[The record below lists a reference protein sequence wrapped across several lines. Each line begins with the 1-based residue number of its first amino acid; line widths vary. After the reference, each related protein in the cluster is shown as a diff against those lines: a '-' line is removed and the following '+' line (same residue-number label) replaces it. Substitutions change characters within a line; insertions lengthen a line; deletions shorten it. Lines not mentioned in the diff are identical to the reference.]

1 MTEQE
6 RPLLIERP
14 IVVRTYDIDFANIVH
29 NIVYFRW
36 LEDLRAEILADVLPI
51 AQILATGISP
61 ILVESAVAYRSP
73 VRIGDAV
80 TGRMWVAELGNSR
93 WTLAAEIVAGQRV
106 CATARQSGYFAD
118 LKTLRPVRVPDR
130 LQAAWAEAR
139 SKGAPPSTERGRRD

>member
-6 RPLLIERP
+6 RRPLQIERP

-51 AQILATGISP
+51 AEILATGISP

-80 TGRMWVAELGNSR
+80 AGRMWVAELGNSR
-93 WTLAAEIVAGQRV
+93 WTLAAEFVVGPRL

-118 LKTLRPVRVPDR
+118 LKPLRQVRVPAPLR
-130 LQAAWAEAR
+130 EAWEANA
-139 SKGAPPSTERGRRD
+139 SASSHSGAVA